1 MPTGKAYEG
10 DGITVYY
17 DGKRCRHFAE
27 CLRTLPAVFNSKE
40 RPWIQPQNAD
50 ARAVADA
57 VLRCP
62 SGALHFIAEEN
73 VEQPDAPTTI
83 EVRAD
88 GPVMMRGDLTLAGPE
103 GPVKETRAAVCGCGK
118 TSNAPFCDGACG
130 CSP

>member
-10 DGITVYY
+10 EGITVYY
-17 DGKRCRHFAE
+17 DGKRCRHFA
-27 CLRTLPAVFNSKE
+27 
-40 RPWIQPQNAD
+40 
-50 ARAVADA
+50 VADD
-57 VLRCP
+57 
-62 SGALHFIAEEN
+62 N